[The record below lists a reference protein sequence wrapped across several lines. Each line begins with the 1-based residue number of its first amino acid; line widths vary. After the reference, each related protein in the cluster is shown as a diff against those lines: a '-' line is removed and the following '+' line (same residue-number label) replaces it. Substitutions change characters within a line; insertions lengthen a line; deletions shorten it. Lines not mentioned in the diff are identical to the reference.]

1 MGEGS
6 VFSGKCFDGQCGGRK
21 VENKICKSGVAG
33 HVRNVKKKKM
43 YINTTV
49 HDTDSFCFGA
59 SIFSVSFLS
68 KHW

>member
-1 MGEGS
+1 MFFLGNVSMGNAAG
-6 VFSGKCFDGQCGGRK
+6 GKWRTRYAK
-21 VENKICKSGVAG
+21 VEWQGMCVMS
-33 HVRNVKKKKM
+33 KKKM
-43 YINTTV
+43 SINTTV